1 MLKNAKNFSLLLIT
15 LIIWGSYVFGET
27 HISGDISEMQFDPSG
42 NPYIVEQ
49 DILVPTNSKVSIKNG
64 CVFLFK
70 PFTTFTVQ
78 GKLIVDGT
86 LESPVVFSSINDG
99 KYNPASEQLPNPF
112 DWNGIFVTRE
122 SSNVSLKNFTLGYSV
137 YGIKSQNP
145 NIEIENGIFFQNGQ
159 YHFTIND
166 KIQPVQDRI
175 PFTYKLNDT
184 TTTVGGTDKQPSQRI
199 SNNKKI
205 LRYSSLGVGI
215 GGIVIGGI
223 FGASSVMIYSDW
235 KNDNDENSF
244 PMYQRKFNNS
254 LAGTIAFSAL
264 GLLGFTGFTLTFIF

>member
-1 MLKNAKNFSLLLIT
+1 MLKKAKIFLLF
-15 LIIWGSYVFGET
+15 LIIIGSLVFGET
-27 HISGDISEMQFDPSG
+27 HISGDISGMNFDPSG

-49 DILVPTNSKVSIKNG
+49 DILVPSTGKVFIKNG

-78 GKLIVDGT
+78 GKLMVDGT

-122 SSNVSLKNFTLGYSV
+122 SSTVSLKNFTLGYSV

-175 PFTYKLNDT
+175 PFTYKVKEPTVPDKDT
-184 TTTVGGTDKQPSQRI
+184 QATKKTSNGKICFGFISVLIPPGTC
-199 SNNKKI
+199 
-205 LRYSSLGVGI
+205 
-215 GGIVIGGI
+215 
-223 FGASSVMIYSDW
+223 
-235 KNDNDENSF
+235 SF
-244 PMYQRKFNNS
+244 KS
-254 LAGTIAFSAL
+254 CIKS
-264 GLLGFTGFTLTFIF
+264 